1 MELIEILQALN
12 ACHGPSGSEGAV
24 AGVLRTLAAPY
35 VDSCTTDAL
44 GNLICHKKGS
54 GPKVLFAAHMDSIGL
69 MVTYIDEKGFLR
81 FGPVGGLSAHEVLGT
96 PVRFA
101 NGTRGVVALEGK
113 VEPKDMK
120 LEHLYLDIGARNE
133 AEAKAMVQVGDIA
146 VYDTHAFCSGGRIFS
161 PYLDDR
167 IACAVLLMAMER
179 LKNTEN
185 DLYFVF
191 TVQEEVGLRGA
202 RTAAYGVAPDY
213 GIAVDV
219 TDSDDIPSA
228 PHACSSVA
236 GKGGYAALLTDPDLL
251 LDEPSLLLMDIGGW
265 TVDLMRIDNAR
276 PVAETAHSLEFGMI
290 RCIDAVREQVRRE
303 TGLSLTD
310 AQIEQMLAGGP
321 CALGDSV
328 REIVR
333 QQGRAYTERL
343 FALVTEA
350 GFDLRALPTV
360 MLGGGAGIVQRHVG
374 PKDGLCRAMFL
385 PDDKVNAVGFERALA
400 QLSGRVSEG

>member
-133 AEAKAMVQVGDIA
+133 AEA
-146 VYDTHAFCSGGRIFS
+146 
-161 PYLDDR
+161 
-167 IACAVLLMAMER
+167 
-179 LKNTEN
+179 
-185 DLYFVF
+185 
-191 TVQEEVGLRGA
+191 
-202 RTAAYGVAPDY
+202 RTMG
-213 GIAVDV
+213 
-219 TDSDDIPSA
+219 
-228 PHACSSVA
+228 
-236 GKGGYAALLTDPDLL
+236 
-251 LDEPSLLLMDIGGW
+251 
-265 TVDLMRIDNAR
+265 
-276 PVAETAHSLEFGMI
+276 
-290 RCIDAVREQVRRE
+290 
-303 TGLSLTD
+303 
-310 AQIEQMLAGGP
+310 
-321 CALGDSV
+321 
-328 REIVR
+328 
-333 QQGRAYTERL
+333 
-343 FALVTEA
+343 
-350 GFDLRALPTV
+350 
-360 MLGGGAGIVQRHVG
+360 
-374 PKDGLCRAMFL
+374 
-385 PDDKVNAVGFERALA
+385 
-400 QLSGRVSEG
+400 

>member
-133 AEAKAMVQVGDIA
+133 AEARTMVQVGDIA
-146 VYDTHAFCSGGRIFS
+146 VYDTPAFCSGGRIFS

-179 LKNTEN
+179 LENTEN

-228 PHACSSVA
+228 PHVCSSVA
-236 GKGGYAALLTDPDLL
+236 GKGAAIKVMDSSVICHPSVVAKLEKLALTGNIPCQKDILRFGGTDAGAIHQSRAGVYIGGISIPTRYVHTPLEVADLGDVEACAALVAAFAQAKLT
-251 LDEPSLLLMDIGGW
+251 
-265 TVDLMRIDNAR
+265 
-276 PVAETAHSLEFGMI
+276 
-290 RCIDAVREQVRRE
+290 C
-303 TGLSLTD
+303 
-310 AQIEQMLAGGP
+310 
-321 CALGDSV
+321 
-328 REIVR
+328 
-333 QQGRAYTERL
+333 
-343 FALVTEA
+343 
-350 GFDLRALPTV
+350 
-360 MLGGGAGIVQRHVG
+360 
-374 PKDGLCRAMFL
+374 
-385 PDDKVNAVGFERALA
+385 
-400 QLSGRVSEG
+400 

>member
-167 IACAVLLMAMER
+167 IACAVLLSTLER
-179 LKNTEN
+179 IGECPN
-185 DLYFVF
+185 DLYLVF
-191 TVQEEVGLRGA
+191 TAQEEVGLRGA
-202 RTAAYGVAPDY
+202 RTAAWSIAPDY
-213 GIAVDV
+213 AVAVDV
-219 TDSDDIPSA
+219 TDVDDTPGSERAGTARLGRGAAVKVMDSSVICHPAMVALLEDTAREGDIPVQRDIMRA
-228 PHACSSVA
+228 GGTDAGAIHLTRTGVITGGISVPCR
-236 GKGGYAALLTDPDLL
+236 YIHTP
-251 LDEPSLLLMDIGGW
+251 
-265 TVDLMRIDNAR
+265 
-276 PVAETAHSLEFGMI
+276 AETASLS
-290 RCIDAVREQVRRE
+290 DADACVR
-303 TGLSLTD
+303 
-310 AQIEQMLAGGP
+310 LA
-321 CALGDSV
+321 A
-328 REIVR
+328 
-333 QQGRAYTERL
+333 
-343 FALVTEA
+343 
-350 GFDLRALPTV
+350 
-360 MLGGGAGIVQRHVG
+360 
-374 PKDGLCRAMFL
+374 
-385 PDDKVNAVGFERALA
+385 ALA
-400 QLSGRVSEG
+400 QRPLEQP

>member
-1 MELIEILQALN
+1 MELFELIQTLSSA
-12 ACHGPSGSEGAV
+12 HGPSGDEADIRNILSELASPMADEV
-24 AGVLRTLAAPY
+24 AWDTM
-35 VDSCTTDAL
+35 
-44 GNLICHKKGS
+44 GNLIVHRKGPGS
-54 GPKVLFAAHMDSIGL
+54 KVMLAAHMDSIGL

-133 AEAKAMVQVGDIA
+133 AEARTMVQVGDIA
-146 VYDTHAFCSGGRIFS
+146 VYDTPTFCSGGRIFS

-179 LKNTEN
+179 LENTEN

-236 GKGGYAALLTDPDLL
+236 GKGAAIKVMDSSVICHPSVVAKLEELALTGNIPCQKDILRFGGTDAGAIHQSRAGVYTGGISIPTRYVHTPLEVADLGDVEACAALVAAFAQAKLT
-251 LDEPSLLLMDIGGW
+251 
-265 TVDLMRIDNAR
+265 
-276 PVAETAHSLEFGMI
+276 
-290 RCIDAVREQVRRE
+290 C
-303 TGLSLTD
+303 
-310 AQIEQMLAGGP
+310 
-321 CALGDSV
+321 
-328 REIVR
+328 
-333 QQGRAYTERL
+333 
-343 FALVTEA
+343 
-350 GFDLRALPTV
+350 
-360 MLGGGAGIVQRHVG
+360 
-374 PKDGLCRAMFL
+374 
-385 PDDKVNAVGFERALA
+385 
-400 QLSGRVSEG
+400 

>member
-191 TVQEEVGLRGA
+191 TVQEEWTRGA
-202 RTAAYGVAPDY
+202 RTAAYGWRRLRHCR
-213 GIAVDV
+213 GR
-219 TDSDDIPSA
+219 TDSGRHP
-228 PHACSSVA
+228 
-236 GKGGYAALLTDPDLL
+236 
-251 LDEPSLLLMDIGGW
+251 
-265 TVDLMRIDNAR
+265 R
-276 PVAETAHSLEFGMI
+276 P
-290 RCIDAVREQVRRE
+290 
-303 TGLSLTD
+303 
-310 AQIEQMLAGGP
+310 P
-321 CALGDSV
+321 CAV
-328 REIVR
+328 WP
-333 QQGRAYTERL
+333 ER
-343 FALVTEA
+343 
-350 GFDLRALPTV
+350 
-360 MLGGGAGIVQRHVG
+360 G
-374 PKDGLCRAMFL
+374 PPSR
-385 PDDKVNAVGFERALA
+385 
-400 QLSGRVSEG
+400 